1 MFMDR
6 LEWVRTYVDQKIE
19 AIQDV
24 TIRALAY
31 VHTYGVVQNCA
42 LLAIKRNGDI
52 ELCSIAGM
60 LHDISQYA
68 ENHPHKDHA
77 KRSSEIT
84 REILTESKLF
94 TKDEIIIIC
103 HAIEE
108 HSNKMKREDGK
119 ITEILK
125 DADSLA
131 HYLYN
136 TNIELSPQDKY
147 RLFYVLEELKD
158 HS

>member
-1 MFMDR
+1 MDR
-6 LEWVRTYVDQKIE
+6 LEWIRTYVDQKIE

-24 TIRALAY
+24 TSRRLAY
-31 VHTYGVVQNCA
+31 VHTYGVTQNCT
-42 LLAIKRNGDI
+42 LLAIKRGSDI

-68 ENHPHKDHA
+68 ENHPHKGHA
-77 KRSSEIT
+77 LRSSEIA
-84 REILTESKLF
+84 REVLSESELF
-94 TKDEIIIIC
+94 TEDEIRKIT
-103 HAIEE
+103 HAISE
-108 HSNKMKREDGK
+108 HSNKMKREEGK

-125 DADSLA
+125 DADSLS

-147 RLFYVLEELKD
+147 RIFYLLEELKED
-158 HS
+158 DK